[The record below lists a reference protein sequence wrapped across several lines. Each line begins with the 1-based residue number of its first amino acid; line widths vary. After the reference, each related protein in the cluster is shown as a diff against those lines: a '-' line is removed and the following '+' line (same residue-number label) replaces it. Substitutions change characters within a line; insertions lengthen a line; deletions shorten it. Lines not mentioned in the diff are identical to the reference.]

1 MTAAHKEALERHRVT
16 ISDLLEPTFLIAYLQ
31 QKDILNQYDKDMLN
45 SENNRSLKNRHL
57 IDILLK
63 KSDLAYYQ
71 FVHGL
76 LHLEPSQAHIV
87 KLLEPGNLHS
97 YFSAILEITNVHLCR
112 KSLSCGGCQCK
123 TV

>member
-87 KLLEPGNLHS
+87 KLLEPGKLHS
-97 YFSAILEITNVHLCR
+97 
-112 KSLSCGGCQCK
+112 
-123 TV
+123 